1 MWMGGRGSFGLNC
14 GKEPVMQRY
23 EHARWRNKQCE
34 DSDGKEHRHHL
45 CVHAKLL
52 SRVQIF
58 ATPWTV
64 ALQASLSMGSPRQ
77 EYLSGLPFPPPGDL
91 PNPGT
96 EPRSLA
102 LQALQADSLPS
113 EPPKVKRRE

>member
-1 MWMGGRGSFGLNC
+1 MWMGGRGIFGLNY

-64 ALQASLSMGSPRQ
+64 ALQAPLSMGSPRQ
-77 EYLSGLPFPPPGDL
+77 EYLRGLPFPPPGDL
-91 PNPGT
+91 PNPGI